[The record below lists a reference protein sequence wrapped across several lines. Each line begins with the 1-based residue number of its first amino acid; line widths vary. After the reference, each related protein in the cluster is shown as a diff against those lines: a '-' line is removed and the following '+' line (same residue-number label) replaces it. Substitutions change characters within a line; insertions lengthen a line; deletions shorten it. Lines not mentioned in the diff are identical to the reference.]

1 MLLKKFCAICSAV
14 LVAFSCSLVP
24 AVISPAW
31 AADTDQYYMDLF
43 FAPPSINP
51 IMQSEQCHVNS
62 RQPIL
67 AYAWTPKA
75 TFASARVKVVS
86 SSFEPADHVRYLYV
100 TYGIRSTVNGS
111 VLFST
116 GGNYSADLTYYKNYQ
131 TNEYSSSSAVS
142 FIGSQLQYNTN
153 ARIITVKVAIPAEA
167 SSFIFNPTW
176 GWDGTSSSA
185 TYGIYCESAYLV
197 DSSEDIS
204 ALIDDILKQ
213 CIDMNAELDT
223 QSTLLN
229 AISIN
234 VSSIKKKVSSIYD
247 LLNTALSNESA
258 AIDNKSQQVADQ
270 IMQQDNAEQYWN
282 DKNQENFN
290 ALDLNNF
297 SFSSGVVSALG
308 SVGNLFTSI
317 WNSLGDTVLIFT
329 FPLMLGITLVAIGRV
344 SRHGG
349 KGKDDKGGGSD

>member
-24 AVISPAW
+24 AFISPAW

-43 FAPPSINP
+43 FAPPSIDP
-51 IMQSEQCHVNS
+51 IMKSDQCHVNS
-62 RQPIL
+62 RQSIL
-67 AYAWTPKA
+67 AYAWTPNT
-75 TFASARVKVVS
+75 TFNSSRIKVVS
-86 SSFEPADHVRYLYV
+86 SSFDPADHVRYLYI

-111 VLFST
+111 VLFSS
-116 GGNYSADLTYYKNYQ
+116 GGNYYSDLTYHKNYQ
-131 TNEYSSSSAVS
+131 SDEFTSSSAVT
-142 FIGSQLQYNTN
+142 FVGSQTQYNTN

-167 SSFIFNPTW
+167 SSFSFHPTW
-176 GWDGTSSSA
+176 GWDGTSSAA

-197 DSSEDIS
+197 DSSDDIA
-204 ALIDDILKQ
+204 ALIDQILAK
-213 CIDMNAELDT
+213 CIHMDATLST
-223 QSTLLN
+223 QNKLLR
-229 AISIN
+229 AISDKLTYIDGN
-234 VSSIKKKVSSIYD
+234 VSSIYE
-247 LLNTALSNESA
+247 LLHTALANETA
-258 AIDNKSQQVADQ
+258 ALDNKSQQVADQ

-308 SVGNLFTSI
+308 TVGNLFSSI

-349 KGKDDKGGGSD
+349 KGKDDRGGDSD